1 MGYKLVDCRCQNC
14 GVVQEYLAHHSEEV
28 PYICNSCGMRTLFV
42 IPSAPAIR
50 TSDSASFLDGHKRKH
65 MQDLKEAA
73 RLEVAA
79 ANAEGEEKAAI
90 KKEIYR
96 LTKL

>member
-1 MGYKLVDCRCQNC
+1 
-14 GVVQEYLAHHSEEV
+14 
-28 PYICNSCGMRTLFV
+28 
-42 IPSAPAIR
+42 
-50 TSDSASFLDGHKRKH
+50 